1 MDSIQSEAVW
11 KTILRQI
18 RQTSFSED
26 HKINIDRSHPRK
38 HTYSFSGTLWM
49 VSLGAFESC
58 CETERFFSPVICLKI
73 HPCIY
78 LKVYSDCFEGLS
90 YSILGFLIHSLE
102 LPIDFVNIEIFLI
115 SKKPLARSSRDLS
128 SSIQNQSIPCHFT
141 CWYYSV
147 TVTGNGSLELDSI
160 SSSSNICT
168 EVIRHN

>member
-11 KTILRQI
+11 KTFLRQI

-38 HTYSFSGTLWM
+38 HTYSFSGILWM

-58 CETERFFSPVICLKI
+58 CETERFFSPIICLKI

-78 LKVYSDCFEGLS
+78 LKDYSDCFEGLS

-128 SSIQNQSIPCHFT
+128 PSIQILSIPYHIA
-141 CWYYSV
+141 CWYDSV
-147 TVTGNGSLELDSI
+147 TVSGNGSMELDSI
-160 SSSSNICT
+160 SSSSNIST

>member
-11 KTILRQI
+11 KTFLRQI

-38 HTYSFSGTLWM
+38 HTYSFSGILWM
-49 VSLGAFESC
+49 VLGAFEFC
-58 CETERFFSPVICLKI
+58 CETERFFSPIICLKI

-78 LKVYSDCFEGLS
+78 LKDYSDCFEGLS
-90 YSILGFLIHSLE
+90 YSMLGFLIHSLE

-128 SSIQNQSIPCHFT
+128 PSTQIHSILCHLT
-141 CWYYSV
+141 CWYDSV
-147 TVTGNGSLELDSI
+147 TVSENGGMELDPIDSLSKI
-160 SSSSNICT
+160 ST